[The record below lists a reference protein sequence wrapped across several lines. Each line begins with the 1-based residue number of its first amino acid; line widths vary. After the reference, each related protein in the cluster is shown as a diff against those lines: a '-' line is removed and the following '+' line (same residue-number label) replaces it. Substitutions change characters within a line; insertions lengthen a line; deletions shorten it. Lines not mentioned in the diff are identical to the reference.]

1 MSRQY
6 RTVLVDPPWPMTMC
20 GKRTSRN
27 ERPRVLPYPTMRI
40 EDIAALPVGDLA
52 ETGAHLWL
60 WVTSQFL
67 EQSFGLIRGW
77 GFKYLSPIVW
87 AKPSGFGNWFV
98 NVTEHLLFAYKGK
111 CQFNQAKYLPNFY
124 EWEEAVEPQSQI
136 AAELE
141 VSVPADLLY
150 KWPRAKHGQHSKKP
164 EGSYRLIESVSDPAR
179 IELFARDHQP
189 LLGPRP
195 GWDVWGDQVK
205 STVQI
210 EVTL

>member
-6 RTVLVDPPWPMTMC
+6 RTILVDPPWQMTMC

-27 ERPRVLPYPTMRI
+27 ERPRVLPYSTMPLN
-40 EDIAALPVGDLA
+40 EIAALPVGDLA

-124 EWEEAVEPQSQI
+124 EWEP
-136 AAELE
+136 AAEALE
-141 VSVPADLLY
+141 PVEGVY

-179 IELFARDHQP
+179 IELFARDHQS

-195 GWDVWGDQVK
+195 GWDVWGDQVN
-205 STVQI
+205 STVSL
-210 EVTL
+210 EVQS